1 MDNSTFF
8 KFEKSQVAKVFITIL
23 HIVGLFGLYWQKS
36 RPLFQL
42 ITPFHL
48 LLVTGILLYF
58 HKDFNKGFFGFLLFS
73 FFVGMITEIIG
84 VHTGLLFG
92 DYSYSGV
99 LGIKAFGVPL
109 MIGLN
114 WFLLVYLTGGIFQKM
129 IKNDLIAAASGA
141 GLMVLLDLCLEK
153 VAVALDFWQWHQEII
168 PVSNFITWFLVA
180 FIIQIVYR
188 KLSFEKDNE
197 LNLIVFFNLLAFF
210 AVLAMIL

>member
-8 KFEKSQVAKVFITIL
+8 KLEKSEVAKIFITIL
-23 HIVGLFGLYWQKS
+23 HLVGLFGLFWEKS

-58 HKDFNKGFFGFLLFS
+58 HRDFNKRFFGFFLFS
-73 FFVGMITEIIG
+73 FLIGMITEIIG
-84 VHTGLLFG
+84 VNTGLLFG
-92 DYSYSGV
+92 DYSYGAV

-141 GLMVLLDLCLEK
+141 SLMVLLDLSLER
-153 VAVALDFWQWHQEII
+153 VAIALDFWRWHQESI
-168 PVSNFITWFLVA
+168 PVSNYITWFLVA

-188 KLSFEKDNE
+188 KASFEKENE
-197 LNLIVFFNLLAFF
+197 LILIVFFNLLLFF
-210 AVLAMIL
+210 SILAIIL